1 MPTIKGAG
9 ALRLARTLLT
19 PNENVP
25 AKIYYSIVA
34 TYLFISIFLW
44 AFYPSAIFPTPL
56 GVVEALPGLWANGL
70 GYELYVSI
78 TLNIQ
83 AVAIMSVI
91 SLLIG
96 YGDTVAVFRPWATW
110 VSAFRSNGFVGLPLL
125 LTFIL
130 GNQHWIKVTLLVV
143 GMSVFTVPSIV
154 AMIHGMNRNVFDHA
168 RVLRMNEWRVLWEV
182 VVLGKFH
189 EVLDILRTNM
199 AIGWMMLPM
208 VEGLFKTE
216 GGIGAMIL
224 AQNKYFRLEEVYC
237 IIFVVIAAGL
247 LQDAAIKGV
256 RRLLCPHAYI
266 NTEKK

>member
-1 MPTIKGAG
+1 MTSIKGAG
-9 ALRLARTLLT
+9 TLRLARTLFT
-19 PNENVP
+19 PNESVP
-25 AKIYYSIVA
+25 TKIYYCILLA
-34 TYLFISIFLW
+34 YLLSSVFMW
-44 AFYPSAIFPTPL
+44 AFYPSPIFPTPL
-56 GVVEALPGLWANGL
+56 GVIEALPGLWNQGL
-70 GYELYVSI
+70 GYELWVSI
-78 TLNIQ
+78 TLNMQ
-83 AVAIMSVI
+83 AVAIMSVV

-96 YGDTVAVFRPWATW
+96 YADTITALRPLPTW

-125 LTFIL
+125 LTFLISS
-130 GNQHWIKVTLLVV
+130 QHWIKVMLLVI

-154 AMIHGMNRNVFDHA
+154 AMIHGMHRNVFDHA

-224 AQNKYFRLEEVYC
+224 AQNKFFRLEEVYC